1 MWYGDRLLR
10 KARHRLKCL
19 IIPVN
24 NLVIEKMLKDIVFV
38 EPLENHQLLLRFENG
53 VEGILIFS

>member
-10 KARHRLKCL
+10 KARHCLKCL
-19 IIPVN
+19 IISVENP
-24 NLVIEKMLKDIVFV
+24 VIEKMRKDMVFV
-38 EPLENHQLLLRFENG
+38 QPLENHQLLLRFEDG